1 MNTSNIL
8 NTKTYKQAEIY
19 TSKTI
24 ITYDEYGNVISRDVV
39 YDKDIK
45 YAERTNPYINKIQP
59 VYNTNYYN
67 HNHNHIQGNSSTH
80 TSPFSSIPTSPI
92 SPSSPDSVSIDMTNI
107 SMYNS

>member
-1 MNTSNIL
+1 MNKSTIL

-80 TSPFSSIPTSPI
+80 TSPSSSIPTSPI
-92 SPSSPDSVSIDMTNI
+92 SPSSSNSISIDMTNI

>member
-1 MNTSNIL
+1 MNTSTIL

-19 TSKTI
+19 ISKTI

-67 HNHNHIQGNSSTH
+67 HNHIQGNSSTH
-80 TSPFSSIPTSPI
+80 TSPSSSIPTSPI
-92 SPSSPDSVSIDMTNI
+92 SPSSPNSVSIDMTNI

>member
-24 ITYDEYGNVISRDVV
+24 ITYDEYGNVISRDVF
-39 YDKDIK
+39 YYKDIK
-45 YAERTNPYINKIQP
+45 YADRTNPYINKIQP

-67 HNHNHIQGNSSTH
+67 HNHIQENSSTH
-80 TSPFSSIPTSPI
+80 TSPSSSIPTSPI
-92 SPSSPDSVSIDMTNI
+92 SPSSSNSISIDMTNI

>member
-1 MNTSNIL
+1 MNTSTIL

-24 ITYDEYGNVISRDVV
+24 ITYDEYENVISRDVV

-67 HNHNHIQGNSSTH
+67 HNHIQENSSTH
-80 TSPFSSIPTSPI
+80 TSPSSSIPTSPI
-92 SPSSPDSVSIDMTNI
+92 SPSSSNSVSIDMTNI

>member
-1 MNTSNIL
+1 MNTSTIL

-24 ITYDEYGNVISRDVV
+24 ITYDEYENVISRDVF

-45 YAERTNPYINKIQP
+45 YADRTNPYINKIQP

-67 HNHNHIQGNSSTH
+67 HNHIQENSSTH
-80 TSPFSSIPTSPI
+80 TSPSSSIPTSPI
-92 SPSSPDSVSIDMTNI
+92 SPSSSNSVSIDMTNI